1 MTVNTPED
9 ADHILDTINSY
20 ADVCA
25 TLHEL
30 LDIIG
35 QNPQLFQAQI
45 DRACG
50 MIVQMNCQPHSACS
64 GGES

>member
-9 ADHILDTINSY
+9 ADHILDTINSS
-20 ADVCA
+20 ADICA

-35 QNPQLFQAQI
+35 QNPQLFADQI
-45 DRACG
+45 ARACA
-50 MIVQMNCQPHSACS
+50 MNAEMNCQPHTACS